1 MNNNR
6 IFRCFLDSFIEKHRS
21 EENSNYEVNRMEF
34 SFHPSNEIILVNLI
48 CQNAYG
54 RRYLVACGKVFFS
67 RLPEDVKCD
76 LIKMGAGEHSI

>member
-1 MNNNR
+1 
-6 IFRCFLDSFIEKHRS
+6 
-21 EENSNYEVNRMEF
+21 MEF

-54 RRYLVACGKVFFS
+54 RRFLVASGKVFFS
-67 RLPEDVKCD
+67 RLPEDVKRD

>member
-6 IFRCFLDSFIEKHRS
+6 IFRSLLDGFIEKHRS
-21 EENSNYEVNRMEF
+21 KENSNYEVNRMEF

-54 RRYLVACGKVFFS
+54 RRYYVACGKVFFS